1 MFGGVISVVK
11 RKDDLIV
18 LRIER
23 KIKEEFTKINK
34 ERNIKN
40 SAKIRG
46 WIQDYIQSNKNE
58 VKS

>member
-1 MFGGVISVVK
+1 MVK

-18 LRIER
+18 FRIER